1 MYAQFILTP
10 IIIFILIAFI
20 LLLFII
26 YRRRKKYSDREI
38 ELLRLNQ
45 EKEILSAKIEIQEE
59 LHQRISMDIHDNVGQ
74 SLLLA
79 NINLSILQNIKIL
92 NSDQLQIMLET
103 KKLITQASEDITE
116 HTRSMNPD
124 RIYLIGVF
132 EAMRIELENL
142 KRKNLYNIKIHFYQ
156 EIEKSINIKNNIQ
169 IMIFRVFQEGLK
181 NIIKYANATQI
192 TLTVNQNKNS
202 LIITIQDNGI
212 GFKIKDQNLTNGI
225 GLNNMKK
232 RIDSIGGQLEI
243 LSSPGQGTT
252 LIIKIAINNLQTG

>member
-1 MYAQFILTP
+1 
-10 IIIFILIAFI
+10 
-20 LLLFII
+20 
-26 YRRRKKYSDREI
+26 
-38 ELLRLNQ
+38 
-45 EKEILSAKIEIQEE
+45 
-59 LHQRISMDIHDNVGQ
+59 
-74 SLLLA
+74 
-79 NINLSILQNIKIL
+79 
-92 NSDQLQIMLET
+92 
-103 KKLITQASEDITE
+103 
-116 HTRSMNPD
+116 
-124 RIYLIGVF
+124 
-132 EAMRIELENL
+132 
-142 KRKNLYNIKIHFYQ
+142 
-156 EIEKSINIKNNIQ
+156 
-169 IMIFRVFQEGLK
+169 MIFRVFQEGLK